1 MCQENDQVAP
11 LSYAHR
17 GQLHTGRKFNHPL
30 RSLETLME
38 DQTPEAASFTT
49 DAEIEEHFRKLVEKS
64 ESARKEGNHWAAQK
78 YATEA
83 HKWAMDQRIR
93 LQRLAH
99 ARDEL
104 VTARRRLEASWDKD
118 RECETVDELR
128 EKHPEFKSVITTWE
142 KAVQLV
148 EELESVPDPAE
159 AVEAPSKK
167 SSQRARPGNR
177 Q

>member
-1 MCQENDQVAP
+1 
-11 LSYAHR
+11 
-17 GQLHTGRKFNHPL
+17 
-30 RSLETLME
+30 ME
-38 DQTPEAASFTT
+38 DQTTPPSTVTT

-64 ESARKEGNHWAAQK
+64 EAARKEGDHWAAQK

-99 ARDEL
+99 AREEL
-104 VTARRRLEASWDKD
+104 VTAKRRLETSWDKD
-118 RECETVDELR
+118 RDCETVDELR

-148 EELESVPDPAE
+148 EELESVPDQTDTTA
-159 AVEAPSKK
+159 AAPQSSSRAGRSENRPRRK
-167 SSQRARPGNR
+167 SDS
-177 Q
+177 